1 MQRMSTGYFNLLKKT
16 SSSVSSDRSLM
27 AKIGLTFMTKSFIF
41 LSMKKAKLLK
51 ILLLFWMMLI
61 IIASFLYAKA
71 AVGFPG
77 ETSRIMIYHVPQA
90 WVATLAFFISMIAS
104 ILYLSKRR
112 LNADHIAVTAAELGF
127 LFSILATVSGSIFAK
142 VTWGSY
148 WNWDPR
154 ETSIVILLMIYGAY
168 FALRSAVP
176 DPERKRVFSA
186 AYAILAFATV
196 PFLVFVIPRI
206 TMSLHPED
214 TMNPVDPQLDSRF
227 MTVFLGAMVAYSGLF
242 GWMFNLKYRLL
253 KIEEKIYKG
262 LEEWEMD

>member
-1 MQRMSTGYFNLLKKT
+1 MKT
-16 SSSVSSDRSLM
+16 E
-27 AKIGLTFMTKSFIF
+27 
-41 LSMKKAKLLK
+41 KLLK
-51 ILLLFWMMLI
+51 SLLIIWMMLI
-61 IIASFLYAKA
+61 IVVSFLYAKA

-77 ETSRIMIYHVPQA
+77 ETSRIMFYHVPQA
-90 WVATLAFFISMIAS
+90 WIATLAFFISMIAS
-104 ILYLSKRR
+104 IHYLSKRQP
-112 LNADHIAVTAAELGF
+112 NADFLAVTAAELGF

-176 DPERKRVFSA
+176 DPDRKRVFSA

-196 PFLVFVIPRI
+196 PFLIFIIPRI
-206 TMSLHPED
+206 TMSLHPEN

-227 MTVFLGAMVAYSGLF
+227 MAVFLGAMVAYTGLF
-242 GWMFNLKYRLL
+242 VWMFNLKYRLL
-253 KIEEKIYKG
+253 KIKEKIYKG
-262 LEEWEMD
+262 LDEWEMD